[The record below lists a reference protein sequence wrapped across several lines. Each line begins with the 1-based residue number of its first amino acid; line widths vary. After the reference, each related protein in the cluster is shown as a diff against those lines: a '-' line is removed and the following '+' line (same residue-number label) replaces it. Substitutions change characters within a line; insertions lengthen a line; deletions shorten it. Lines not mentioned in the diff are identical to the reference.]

1 MKYIFLLAAWMIP
14 GLALA
19 EGAIPQIVQN
29 FGEQQ
34 GIKIIKEIDSPGGV
48 KGWVGQ
54 YQDMGVTLFFNT
66 GRKARHFRVSL

>member
-1 MKYIFLLAAWMIP
+1 MMKYIFLLAAWMIP

-34 GIKIIKEIDSPGGV
+34 GIKIIKEIDSP
-48 KGWVGQ
+48 
-54 YQDMGVTLFFNT
+54 
-66 GRKARHFRVSL
+66 AA